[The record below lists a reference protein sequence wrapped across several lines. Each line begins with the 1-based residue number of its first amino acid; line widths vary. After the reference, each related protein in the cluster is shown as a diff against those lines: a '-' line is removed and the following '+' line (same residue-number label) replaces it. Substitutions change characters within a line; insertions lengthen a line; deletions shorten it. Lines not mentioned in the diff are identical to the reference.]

1 MLLMS
6 GGSGPSHL
14 AVAVAGASVTFEDNV
29 PDGSATEVGFMVM
42 LYGTEEDMASGTET
56 LGALEDDLCG
66 AWFRGALSDASL
78 CAGGAELLGGD
89 CGLDEP
95 P

>member
-1 MLLMS
+1 
-6 GGSGPSHL
+6 
-14 AVAVAGASVTFEDNV
+14 
-29 PDGSATEVGFMVM
+29 
-42 LYGTEEDMASGTET
+42 MASGTET